1 MSAETSVIVATLTDG
16 EKEAIKR
23 KRRENVL
30 ARIRML
36 GTVDG
41 TMQEIRHTLGLDD
54 MPMKAFRSSCYH
66 LWKGDRDEMKAQI
79 TSWRPPIE
87 HIGESAPRPFVL
99 KAI

>member
-1 MSAETSVIVATLTDG
+1 MSVETSVATQTPTDT
-16 EKEAIKR
+16 EQQMIKR

-41 TMQEIRHTLGLDD
+41 TMQEIRHKLGLDN

-66 LWKGDRDEMKAQI
+66 LWKGDRDDMKAHI

-99 KAI
+99 RAI